1 VDVKVL
7 NVLFNITYDIMF
19 LKASKEPWRREKEKN
34 PIVIQQLIEAR
45 SSAQGCVLDLFA
57 TIDEYQSIN

>member
-1 VDVKVL
+1 
-7 NVLFNITYDIMF
+7 MF